1 MLLDRRSR
9 GRTPLDPE
17 MDLMY
22 GLVPPKLY
30 ARFGS
35 MLQMEGAAGGQ
46 KDNRQDSREGKFD
59 EFSKRSDRL
68 STKWRHCLM
77 C

>member
-9 GRTPLDPE
+9 SRTPLDPE

-35 MLQMEGAAGGQ
+35 MLQMEGVAGGL
-46 KDNRQDSREGKFD
+46 KDNSQQSYARASLV
-59 EFSKRSDRL
+59 RL
-68 STKWRHCLM
+68 ANARTGSQQSGGIV
-77 C
+77 